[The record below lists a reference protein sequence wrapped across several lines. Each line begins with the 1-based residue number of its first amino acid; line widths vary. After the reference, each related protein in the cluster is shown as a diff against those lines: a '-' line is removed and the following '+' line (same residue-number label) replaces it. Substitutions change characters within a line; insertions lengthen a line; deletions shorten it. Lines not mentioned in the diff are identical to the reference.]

1 MADETTEQSTGKP
14 TVSEGAAKKKILM
27 FGVMLLVTI
36 GLGVG
41 GGMVTAK
48 LLHGGRSSPTTKES
62 PTSKPAESDDEQ
74 IVSVKLPAII
84 ANLNEP
90 KMQRYIHVVIIL
102 GVTKEN
108 HPHVNDLMG
117 KRKEEVKSWLVTY
130 LSNLSVEEVRGASN
144 LSRIRREILD
154 LLNEQLFP
162 NQKPQIS
169 LVLFE
174 EFQVQ

>member
-14 TVSEGAAKKKILM
+14 TESEGAAKKKILM

-48 LLHGGRSSPTTKES
+48 LLHGGSSPTTKKS

-74 IVSVKLPAII
+74 MMSVKLDPIV

-90 KMQRYIHVVIIL
+90 KMQRYINVVIIL
-102 GVTKEN
+102 GMTKEN
-108 HPHVNDLMG
+108 HPHVSELMG
-117 KRKEEVKSWLVTY
+117 KRKEEVRSGLVTY
-130 LSNLSVEEVRGASN
+130 LSNLSMEEVRGASN
-144 LSRIRREILD
+144 VSRIRREILD

-169 LVLFE
+169 RVLFA